1 MKFGANQNI
10 MERFPLKSHENLVL
24 QQNRFTKPSAQLDM
38 MIRSA
43 LLCIFFFCFT
53 GNVFAQLSL
62 SIQGSIQNS
71 SGIALPDGQYELIF
85 NIYDVATGGQAVWTE
100 TQPQVEI
107 VGGLY
112 SSILGLITPLSASR
126 TPFDFT
132 KPYYLGVT
140 LKGKQEISPR
150 SELSASA
157 YSLSVSGK
165 SNELPSQGSVGI
177 GTLNPSSE
185 SQLHVQKTNGTAR
198 ILVEGRDTAKIVFKA
213 DNESASISFY
223 GGKVFISNYNIVFDE
238 GINLAS
244 GRTISY
250 NGDTDWRLIEYDD
263 FNTDG
268 EGWYSA
274 KNWQDDERRT
284 LERVSL
290 NTPFSKGFMIRQ
302 NSNADG
308 SNAPVLKKEF
318 NLTGIPHSRVKVVFT
333 YHFFDSWDY
342 RTGSDLVRN
351 ERDEFGFGAFY
362 LPGTVPNSTNGI
374 FQVGWR
380 APGKETRFD
389 GGEGRRLKP
398 YEFTDVFNNHFAG
411 AGYNNIGA
419 SDFNLTGSMIAEGT
433 LGRFWVVFGSNL
445 DQGVSDE
452 SYAISNIEI
461 WVK

>member
-1 MKFGANQNI
+1 MNRVVLFCI
-10 MERFPLKSHENLVL
+10 LSCCSISNLY
-24 QQNRFTKPSAQLDM
+24 S
-38 MIRSA
+38 
-43 LLCIFFFCFT
+43 
-53 GNVFAQLSL
+53 QLSL

-71 SGIALPDGQYELIF
+71 SGVALPDGQYELIF

-100 TQPQVEI
+100 IQPQVEI
-107 VGGLY
+107 IGGLY
-112 SSILGLITPLSASR
+112 SSILGLITPLTASS
-126 TPFDFT
+126 TAFNFT

-198 ILVEGRDTAKIVFKA
+198 ILVEGRDTARLKFKA
-213 DNESASISFY
+213 DADSASISFY
-223 GGKVFISNYNIVFDE
+223 GGKVYISNYNIIFDE
-238 GINLAS
+238 GINLAN
-244 GRTISY
+244 GKTVSY
-250 NGDTDWRLIEYDD
+250 NGDSDWRLIEYDD
-263 FNTDG
+263 FNTNE

-274 KNWQDDERRT
+274 KNWQDNEARSIQRI
-284 LERVSL
+284 SL

-302 NSNADG
+302 NSDADG

-318 NLTGIPHSRVKVVFT
+318 NLTGIPHSKVKVVFT

-342 RTGSDLVRN
+342 RNG
-351 ERDEFGFGAFY
+351 RDEFAFGAFY
-362 LPGTVPNSTNGI
+362 LPGSGPNSTNGI

-380 APGKETRFD
+380 APGKEVKFEGGD
-389 GGEGRRLKP
+389 GSRRDP
-398 YEFTDVFNNHFAG
+398 YIYSDAFNDHFNG
-411 AGYNNIGA
+411 AGYNNIGS
-419 SDFNLTGSMIAEGT
+419 SDFNLTGSMTAEGT
-433 LGRFWVVFGSNL
+433 LGKFWVVFGSNL

>member
-1 MKFGANQNI
+1 MN
-10 MERFPLKSHENLVL
+10 RVVL
-24 QQNRFTKPSAQLDM
+24 FC
-38 MIRSA
+38 I
-43 LLCIFFFCFT
+43 LLCCSISNLFS
-53 GNVFAQLSL
+53 QLSL

-71 SGIALPDGQYELIF
+71 SGVALPDGQYELIF

-107 VGGLY
+107 IGGLY
-112 SSILGLITPLSASR
+112 SSILGLITPLTASR
-126 TPFDFT
+126 TPFNFT

-150 SELSASA
+150 AELSASA

-177 GTLNPSSE
+177 GTLSPSSE
-185 SQLHVQKTNGTAR
+185 SQLHVQKTNGTSR
-198 ILVEGRDTAKIVFKA
+198 ILVEGRDTARIKFKA
-213 DNESASISFY
+213 DADSASISFY

-263 FNTDG
+263 FNTDV

-284 LERVSL
+284 LERVRL

-302 NSNADG
+302 NSGADN
-308 SNAPVLKKEF
+308 SHAPVLKKEF
-318 NLTGIPHSRVKVVFT
+318 NLTGIPHSKVKVVFT

-342 RTGSDLVRN
+342 KND
-351 ERDEFGFGAFY
+351 RDEFAFGAFY
-362 LPGTVPNSTNGI
+362 LPGTTPNATNGI

-380 APGKETRFD
+380 APGPT
-389 GGEGRRLKP
+389 GELGSH
-398 YEFTDVFNNHFAG
+398 FNS
-411 AGYNNIGA
+411 AGYNNIGG

-445 DQGVSDE
+445 NEAVSNE

>member
-1 MKFGANQNI
+1 MN
-10 MERFPLKSHENLVL
+10 RVVL
-24 QQNRFTKPSAQLDM
+24 FC
-38 MIRSA
+38 I
-43 LLCIFFFCFT
+43 LLCCSISNLFS
-53 GNVFAQLSL
+53 QLSL

-71 SGIALPDGQYELIF
+71 SGVALPDGQYELIF

-100 TQPQVEI
+100 IQPQVEI
-107 VGGLY
+107 IGGLY
-112 SSILGLITPLSASR
+112 SSILGLITPLTASS
-126 TPFDFT
+126 TAFNFT

-150 SELSASA
+150 AELSASA

-177 GTLNPSSE
+177 GTLNPSTE
-185 SQLHVQKTNGTAR
+185 SQLHIQKSNGTSR
-198 ILVEGRDTAKIVFKA
+198 ILVEGRDTARLKFKA
-213 DNESASISFY
+213 DADSASISFY
-223 GGKVFISNYNIVFDE
+223 GGKVYISNYNIIFDE
-238 GINLAS
+238 GINLAN
-244 GRTISY
+244 GKTVNY
-250 NGDTDWRLIEYDD
+250 NGDSDWRLIEYDD
-263 FNTDG
+263 FNTNE

-274 KNWQDDERRT
+274 KNWQENEARSIQRI
-284 LERVSL
+284 RL

-302 NSNADG
+302 NSDADG

-318 NLTGIPHSRVKVVFT
+318 NLTGIPHSKVKVVFT

-342 RTGSDLVRN
+342 RNG
-351 ERDEFGFGAFY
+351 RDEFAFGAFY
-362 LPGTVPNSTNGI
+362 LPGSGPNSTNGI

-380 APGKETRFD
+380 APGKEVKFEGGD
-389 GGEGRRLKP
+389 GSRRDP
-398 YEFTDVFNNHFAG
+398 YIYSDAFNDHFNG
-411 AGYNNIGA
+411 AGYNNIGS

>member
-1 MKFGANQNI
+1 MN
-10 MERFPLKSHENLVL
+10 RVVL
-24 QQNRFTKPSAQLDM
+24 FC
-38 MIRSA
+38 I
-43 LLCIFFFCFT
+43 LLCCSISNLFS
-53 GNVFAQLSL
+53 QLSL

-71 SGIALPDGQYELIF
+71 SGVALPDGQYELIF

-100 TQPQVEI
+100 IQPQVEI
-107 VGGLY
+107 IGGLY
-112 SSILGLITPLSASR
+112 SSILGLITPLTASSKA
-126 TPFDFT
+126 FNFT

-150 SELSASA
+150 AELSASA

-177 GTLNPSSE
+177 GTLSPSSE
-185 SQLHVQKTNGTAR
+185 SQLHVQKTNGTSR
-198 ILVEGRDTAKIVFKA
+198 ILVEGRDTARLKFKA
-213 DNESASISFY
+213 DTDSASISFY
-223 GGKVFISNYNIVFDE
+223 GGKVFISNYNLIFDE
-238 GINLAS
+238 GINLAN
-244 GRTISY
+244 GKTVSY
-250 NGDTDWRLIEYDD
+250 NTDSDWRLIEYDD
-263 FNTDG
+263 FTTNE

-274 KNWQDDERRT
+274 KNWQENEARSIQRI
-284 LERVSL
+284 RL

-302 NSNADG
+302 NSDADG

-318 NLTGIPHSRVKVVFT
+318 DLTGIPHSKVKVVFT

-342 RTGSDLVRN
+342 RNG
-351 ERDEFGFGAFY
+351 RDEFAFGAFY
-362 LPGTVPNSTNGI
+362 LPGSGPNSTNGI

-380 APGKETRFD
+380 ASGKEVKFEGGD
-389 GGEGRRLKP
+389 GSRRDP
-398 YEFTDVFNNHFAG
+398 YRYSDAFNDHFNG
-411 AGYNNIGA
+411 AGYNNIGS
-419 SDFNLTGSMIAEGT
+419 SDFNLTESMIAEGT

>member
-1 MKFGANQNI
+1 MKFGPNPNI

-24 QQNRFTKPSAQLDM
+24 QQNRFTKPFAQLDM

-71 SGIALPDGQYELIF
+71 SGIALADGQYELIF

-150 SELSASA
+150 AELSASA

-165 SNELPSQGSVGI
+165 ENTLPSQGSVGI

-185 SQLHVQKTNGTAR
+185 SQLHVQKNTGTSR
-198 ILVEGRDTAKIVFKA
+198 ILVEGRDTARIKFKA
-213 DNESASISFY
+213 DLDSASISYY
-223 GGKVFISNYNIVFDE
+223 GGKVFISNFNIVFDE
-238 GINLAS
+238 GINLAN
-244 GRTISY
+244 GKTVSY
-250 NGDTDWRLIEYDD
+250 NMDPDWRLIEYND
-263 FNTDG
+263 FKTTE

-274 KNWQDDERRT
+274 KNWYEDERKSATRIAYNVAFRQGIF
-284 LERVSL
+284 LGQVSD
-290 NTPFSKGFMIRQ
+290 
-302 NSNADG
+302 ADG
-308 SNAPVLKKEF
+308 SNSPVLKKEF
-318 NLTGIPHSRVKVVFT
+318 DLTGIPHSKVKVVFT
-333 YHFFDSWDY
+333 YHFFDDWEYKNS
-342 RTGSDLVRN
+342 SRN
-351 ERDEFGFGAFY
+351 EFAFAAF
-362 LPGTVPNSTNGI
+362 LSGTGPNNTNGV

-380 APGKETRFD
+380 APGRETQRT
-389 GGEGRRLKP
+389 GEDTFRED
-398 YEFTDVFNNHFAG
+398 YVFTDKFNQFFNG
-411 AGYNNIGA
+411 AGHSRYLFANCQSRLIT
-419 SDFNLTGSMIAEGT
+419 SC
-433 LGRFWVVFGSNL
+433 
-445 DQGVSDE
+445 
-452 SYAISNIEI
+452 
-461 WVK
+461 K

>member
-71 SGIALPDGQYELIF
+71 SGVALPDGQYELIF

-107 VGGLY
+107 IGGLY
-112 SSILGLITPLSASR
+112 SSILGLITPLTASR
-126 TPFDFT
+126 TPFNFT

-150 SELSASA
+150 AELSASA
-157 YSLSVSGK
+157 YSLSVSGG

-177 GTLNPSSE
+177 GTLNPSLE
-185 SQLHVQKTNGTAR
+185 SQLHVQKTNGTSR
-198 ILVEGRDTAKIVFKA
+198 ILVEGRDTARIKFKA
-213 DNESASISFY
+213 DADSASISFY
-223 GGKVFISNYNIVFDE
+223 GGKVFISNYNIIFDE

-250 NGDTDWRLIEYDD
+250 NGDSDWRLIEYDD

-284 LERVSL
+284 LERVTL
-290 NTPFSKGFMIRQ
+290 NTPFSKGFIIRQ

-308 SNAPVLKKEF
+308 DNAPVLKKEF

-333 YHFFDSWDY
+333 YHFFDTWDY
-342 RTGSDLVRN
+342 RNG
-351 ERDEFGFGAFY
+351 RDEFAFGAFY
-362 LPGTVPNSTNGI
+362 LPGTGPTSTNGI

-380 APGKETRFD
+380 APGKEAKYEGGD
-389 GGEGRRLKP
+389 GSRNNPVRYSDP
-398 YEFTDVFNNHFAG
+398 FNEHFNG
-411 AGYNNIGA
+411 AGYNSIGHTDY
-419 SDFNLTGSMIAEGT
+419 SLTGSMIAEGT

-445 DQGVSDE
+445 NEGVTNE

>member
-1 MKFGANQNI
+1 
-10 MERFPLKSHENLVL
+10 
-24 QQNRFTKPSAQLDM
+24 
-38 MIRSA
+38 
-43 LLCIFFFCFT
+43 
-53 GNVFAQLSL
+53 
-62 SIQGSIQNS
+62 
-71 SGIALPDGQYELIF
+71 
-85 NIYDVATGGQAVWTE
+85 
-100 TQPQVEI
+100 
-107 VGGLY
+107 
-112 SSILGLITPLSASR
+112 
-126 TPFDFT
+126 
-132 KPYYLGVT
+132 

-150 SELSASA
+150 AELSASA

-177 GTLNPSSE
+177 GTLNPGSE
-185 SQLHVQKTNGTAR
+185 SQLHVQKTNGTSR
-198 ILVEGRDTAKIVFKA
+198 ILVEGRDTARIKFKA
-213 DNESASISFY
+213 DADSASISFY

-250 NGDTDWRLIEYDD
+250 NGDSDWRLIEYDD
-263 FNTDG
+263 FNTDV

-274 KNWQDDERRT
+274 KNWQEDERRT
-284 LERVSL
+284 LERVRL

-302 NSNADG
+302 NSNADN

-342 RTGSDLVRN
+342 RNG
-351 ERDEFGFGAFY
+351 RDEFAFGAFY
-362 LPGTVPNSTNGI
+362 LPGTGPTSTNGI

-380 APGKETRFD
+380 APGPT
-389 GGEGRRLKP
+389 GELGSH
-398 YEFTDVFNNHFAG
+398 FNS
-411 AGYNNIGA
+411 AGYNNIGV

-433 LGRFWVVFGSNL
+433 QGRFWVVFGSNL
-445 DQGVSDE
+445 NEAVSNE

>member
-1 MKFGANQNI
+1 
-10 MERFPLKSHENLVL
+10 
-24 QQNRFTKPSAQLDM
+24 M

-43 LLCIFFFCFT
+43 LICFFFFCFID
-53 GNVFAQLSL
+53 NVFSQLSL

-71 SGIALPDGQYELIF
+71 SGIALPDGQYEVIF

-107 VGGLY
+107 IGGLY
-112 SSILGLITPLSASR
+112 SSILGLITPLTASR

-140 LKGKQEISPR
+140 LKGKQEIFPR

-185 SQLHVQKTNGTAR
+185 SQLHVQKTNGTSR
-198 ILVEGRDTAKIVFKA
+198 ILVEGRDTARIKFKA
-213 DNESASISFY
+213 DADSASISFY
-223 GGKVFISNYNIVFDE
+223 GGKVYISNYNIVFDE

-244 GRTISY
+244 GKSVSY
-250 NGDTDWRLIEYDD
+250 NGDLDWRLVEYDD
-263 FNTDG
+263 FNTDT

-274 KNWQDDERRT
+274 KNWNENEGRT
-284 LERVSL
+284 LERVTL

-302 NSNADG
+302 NSNADV

-318 NLTGIPHSRVKVVFT
+318 NLTGIPHSKVKVVFT

-342 RTGSDLVRN
+342 KNG
-351 ERDEFGFGAFY
+351 RDEFAFGAFY
-362 LPGTVPNSTNGI
+362 LPGTTPNATNGI

-380 APGKETRFD
+380 APGPTA
-389 GGEGRRLKP
+389 
-398 YEFTDVFNNHFAG
+398 EFGAHFSS
-411 AGYNNIGA
+411 AGYNNIVGA
-419 SDFNLTGSMIAEGT
+419 DFNLRGSMIAEGT
-433 LGRFWVVFGSNL
+433 LGKFWVVFGSNL
-445 DQGVSDE
+445 NEAVSNE

>member
-1 MKFGANQNI
+1 
-10 MERFPLKSHENLVL
+10 
-24 QQNRFTKPSAQLDM
+24 M

-43 LLCIFFFCFT
+43 LFCIFFFCFV
-53 GNVFAQLSL
+53 GNVLSQLSL

-71 SGIALPDGQYELIF
+71 SGVALPDGQYELIF

-107 VGGLY
+107 IGGLY
-112 SSILGLITPLSASR
+112 SSILGLITPLTASR
-126 TPFDFT
+126 TPFNFT

-150 SELSASA
+150 AELSASA

-177 GTLNPSSE
+177 GTLSPSSE
-185 SQLHVQKTNGTAR
+185 SQLHVQKTNGTSR
-198 ILVEGRDTAKIVFKA
+198 ILVEGRDTARIKFKA
-213 DNESASISFY
+213 DADSASISFY
-223 GGKVFISNYNIVFDE
+223 GGKVFISNYNIIFDE

-263 FNTDG
+263 FNTDV

-274 KNWQDDERRT
+274 KNWQEDERRT
-284 LERVSL
+284 IERVRL

-302 NSNADG
+302 NSGADN
-308 SNAPVLKKEF
+308 SHAPVLKKEF
-318 NLTGIPHSRVKVVFT
+318 NLTGIPHSKVKVVFT

-342 RTGSDLVRN
+342 KND
-351 ERDEFGFGAFY
+351 RDEFAFGAFY
-362 LPGTVPNSTNGI
+362 LPGTTPNATNGI
-374 FQVGWR
+374 FQLGWR
-380 APGKETRFD
+380 APGPT
-389 GGEGRRLKP
+389 GEFG
-398 YEFTDVFNNHFAG
+398 THFS
-411 AGYNNIGA
+411 AGYNNILG
-419 SDFNLTGSMIAEGT
+419 SDFNLTGSMIADGT

-445 DQGVSDE
+445 NEAVSNE

>member
-1 MKFGANQNI
+1 
-10 MERFPLKSHENLVL
+10 
-24 QQNRFTKPSAQLDM
+24 
-38 MIRSA
+38 
-43 LLCIFFFCFT
+43 
-53 GNVFAQLSL
+53 LSL

-71 SGIALPDGQYELIF
+71 SGVALPDGQYELIF

-100 TQPQVEI
+100 IQPQVEI
-107 VGGLY
+107 IGGLY
-112 SSILGLITPLSASR
+112 SSILGLITPLTASS
-126 TPFDFT
+126 TAFNFT

-150 SELSASA
+150 AELSASA

-177 GTLNPSSE
+177 GTLNPSTE
-185 SQLHVQKTNGTAR
+185 SQLHIQKSNGTSR
-198 ILVEGRDTAKIVFKA
+198 ILVEGRDTARLKFKA
-213 DNESASISFY
+213 DADSASISFY
-223 GGKVFISNYNIVFDE
+223 GGKVYISNYNIIFDE
-238 GINLAS
+238 GINLAN
-244 GRTISY
+244 GKTVNY
-250 NGDTDWRLIEYDD
+250 NGDSDWRLIEYDD
-263 FNTDG
+263 FNTNE

-274 KNWQDDERRT
+274 KNWQENEARSIQRI
-284 LERVSL
+284 RL

-302 NSNADG
+302 NSDADG

-318 NLTGIPHSRVKVVFT
+318 NLTGIPHSKVKVVFT

-342 RTGSDLVRN
+342 RNG
-351 ERDEFGFGAFY
+351 RDEFAFGAFY
-362 LPGTVPNSTNGI
+362 LPGSGPNSTNGI

-380 APGKETRFD
+380 APGKEVKFEGGD
-389 GGEGRRLKP
+389 GSRRDP
-398 YEFTDVFNNHFAG
+398 YIYSDAFNDHFNG
-411 AGYNNIGA
+411 AGYNNIGS

>member
-1 MKFGANQNI
+1 MN
-10 MERFPLKSHENLVL
+10 RVVL
-24 QQNRFTKPSAQLDM
+24 FC
-38 MIRSA
+38 I
-43 LLCIFFFCFT
+43 LLCCSISNLFS
-53 GNVFAQLSL
+53 QLSL

-71 SGIALPDGQYELIF
+71 SGVALPDGQYELIF

-100 TQPQVEI
+100 IQPQVEI
-107 VGGLY
+107 IGGLY
-112 SSILGLITPLSASR
+112 SSILGLITPLTASS
-126 TPFDFT
+126 TAFNFT

-150 SELSASA
+150 AELSASA

-177 GTLNPSSE
+177 GTLNPSTE
-185 SQLHVQKTNGTAR
+185 SQLHIQKSNGTSR
-198 ILVEGRDTAKIVFKA
+198 ILVEGRDTARLKFKA
-213 DNESASISFY
+213 DADSASISFY
-223 GGKVFISNYNIVFDE
+223 GGKVYISNYNIIFDE
-238 GINLAS
+238 GINLAN
-244 GRTISY
+244 GKTVNY
-250 NGDTDWRLIEYDD
+250 NGDSDWRLIEYDD
-263 FNTDG
+263 FNTNE

-274 KNWQDDERRT
+274 KNWQENEARSIQRI
-284 LERVSL
+284 RL

-302 NSNADG
+302 NSDADG

-318 NLTGIPHSRVKVVFT
+318 NLTGIPHSKVKVVFT

-342 RTGSDLVRN
+342 RNG
-351 ERDEFGFGAFY
+351 RDEFAFGAFY
-362 LPGTVPNSTNGI
+362 LPGSGPNSTNGI

-380 APGKETRFD
+380 ASGKEVKFEGGD
-389 GGEGRRLKP
+389 GSRRDP
-398 YEFTDVFNNHFAG
+398 YRYSDAFNDHFNG
-411 AGYNNIGA
+411 AGYNNIGS

>member
-1 MKFGANQNI
+1 
-10 MERFPLKSHENLVL
+10 
-24 QQNRFTKPSAQLDM
+24 M

-43 LLCIFFFCFT
+43 LFCIFLFCFT
-53 GNVFAQLSL
+53 GNIFSQLSL

-71 SGIALPDGQYELIF
+71 SGVALPDGQYELIF

-100 TQPQVEI
+100 TQSQVEI
-107 VGGLY
+107 IGGLY
-112 SSILGLITPLSASR
+112 SSILGLITPLTASR
-126 TPFDFT
+126 TAFDFT

-150 SELSASA
+150 AELSASA

-177 GTLNPSSE
+177 GTISPSSE

-198 ILVEGRDTAKIVFKA
+198 ILVEGRDTARIKFKA
-213 DNESASISFY
+213 DLDSASISYY
-223 GGKVFISNYNIVFDE
+223 GGKVIISNYNVVFDE
-238 GINLAS
+238 GINLAN
-244 GRTISY
+244 GKTVSY
-250 NGDTDWRLIEYDD
+250 NLDPDWRLIEYDD
-263 FNTDG
+263 FNTDT

-274 KNWQDDERRT
+274 KNWQDNEARSIDRP
-284 LERVSL
+284 SL

-302 NSNADG
+302 ASNADG
-308 SNAPVLKKEF
+308 SNAPVLKKEY
-318 NLTGIPHSRVKVVFT
+318 NLTGIPHTRVKVVFT

-342 RTGSDLVRN
+342 KNG
-351 ERDEFGFGAFY
+351 RDEFAFAAFSVA
-362 LPGTVPNSTNGI
+362 GTTPNNTNGI

-380 APGKETRFD
+380 SPGPT
-389 GGEGRRLKP
+389 GE
-398 YEFTDVFNNHFAG
+398 FNTHFVS
-411 AGYNNIGA
+411 AGYNNTVGA
-419 SDFNLTGSMIAEGT
+419 DYNLRASMMAETT
-433 LGRFWVVFGSNL
+433 LDKFWVVFGSNL